1 MDAFGF
7 FLVLSSLILTSFNSG
22 ERAVSEDDE
31 VKDYWSDG

>member
-7 FLVLSSLILTSFNSG
+7 FLIFFSLVLTSFNSG

-31 VKDYWSDG
+31 IYDYWSDG

>member
-7 FLVLSSLILTSFNSG
+7 FLVLFSLILTSFNSG